1 MKCNVINLVVGLL
14 IVALLGLTGCG
25 GGGSAASPASTGTAN
40 NLITS
45 VGWLYENAAP
55 DYSNNGQTCLFN
67 VALYYSESIAA
78 TDIDSLIVSA
88 PNGWEWTIP
97 STNSQFGTSSTGKPY
112 ISGQFSFGD
121 NPHAFPLAGTWYFM
135 LRLKNGQIS
144 TVQRILHEPGSSTS
158 ATHQYLYTGEDWA
171 PSTNSSQYVASLDRF
186 PSQGY
191 TLHYAA
197 GDGGTITTTGLSA
210 AMSSYLAAEP
220 RAYNMVCW
228 LYDANKSYLGYST
241 TEFSPQDHSRTS
253 LITDDGELLIVPTST
268 LSSTGQI
275 DLSTVKYLRFVFL
288 DGAQYAPASYSN
300 ADYRSLSSLV
310 PVNGSSGTT
319 ANPVALTNIATIGN
333 LGFATGVALS
343 PDDKTLFVVSGASCN
358 NNCGSVPDDGGL
370 YAFNTAV
377 SSSPSQIGLA
387 QYPTTGYQWTP
398 YTSIATSSDGKT
410 AYVASG
416 EQEFQIFNT
425 SIPSSPTL
433 LSRTTTTCQATSI
446 VPAADGTSVF
456 VGTGC
461 HNIIQF
467 DITNPLAPTVKKTIG
482 TINSP
487 YVLSVSPDGTQLAVV
502 DQGFAQVI
510 DISSG
515 LMGTSTDISKVVSAP
530 IAIVYVGNNK
540 ALIVNTTTFTIVDLT
555 TPSSPYVISQ
565 IPANSPSSTSQTG
578 VGIKYIPAT
587 HMAYVSYLGILDI
600 LDLTDLL
607 NPAIRG
613 SITLSGGASGYDS
626 NSSMYDGI
634 AVSSDGHTIFATYK
648 GEISVIH
655 SGS

>member
-67 VALYYSESIAA
+67 AALYYSESIAA

-144 TVQRILHEPGSSTS
+144 TVQRILHEPGSSAS

-171 PSTNSSQYVASLDRF
+171 PSTNSSQYIAALGRF

-191 TLHYAA
+191 TLHYSA
-197 GDGGTITTTGLSA
+197 GDGGTITTTGLPA

-253 LITDDGELLIVPTST
+253 LITANGELLIVPAST

-288 DGAQYAPASYSN
+288 DGAQYAPLSYSN
-300 ADYRSLSSLV
+300 ADYRSISALV
-310 PVNGSSGTT
+310 PVN
-319 ANPVALTNIATIGN
+319 
-333 LGFATGVALS
+333 
-343 PDDKTLFVVSGASCN
+343 
-358 NNCGSVPDDGGL
+358 
-370 YAFNTAV
+370 
-377 SSSPSQIGLA
+377 
-387 QYPTTGYQWTP
+387 
-398 YTSIATSSDGKT
+398 
-410 AYVASG
+410 
-416 EQEFQIFNT
+416 
-425 SIPSSPTL
+425 
-433 LSRTTTTCQATSI
+433 
-446 VPAADGTSVF
+446 
-456 VGTGC
+456 
-461 HNIIQF
+461 
-467 DITNPLAPTVKKTIG
+467 
-482 TINSP
+482 
-487 YVLSVSPDGTQLAVV
+487 
-502 DQGFAQVI
+502 
-510 DISSG
+510 
-515 LMGTSTDISKVVSAP
+515 
-530 IAIVYVGNNK
+530 
-540 ALIVNTTTFTIVDLT
+540 
-555 TPSSPYVISQ
+555 
-565 IPANSPSSTSQTG
+565 
-578 VGIKYIPAT
+578 
-587 HMAYVSYLGILDI
+587 
-600 LDLTDLL
+600 
-607 NPAIRG
+607 
-613 SITLSGGASGYDS
+613 SGGAIADPVAITTSFQSQFAKYTMSVPTVVKQGDVLPITFTVNNTSSSAINVVALPVRIYVNGVEIYFSTVGTYSGGVSVQPGETKTIMTSWSDKDNNGNIVQAGNYVLVGS
-626 NSSMYDGI
+626 CQINSGNAGENTDLQ
-634 AVSSDGHTIFATYK
+634 VDFTIQ
-648 GEISVIH
+648 
-655 SGS
+655 